1 MFTEPKGA
9 LMSMKRPSLINP
21 ILIASVFL
29 SVLGANAASSL
40 WKVSSNK
47 GTLYIQGSSH
57 ILKPEHYP
65 LAPAIEAAY
74 SNSTALILE
83 VDMKD
88 MLSPKT
94 QQLIM
99 GKAMLEPPQSLQDI
113 LSPATYENL
122 EKACKEIGLPMQ
134 AIQQFKPWFATTTL
148 MLVKMQ
154 KMGFDSNNGLD
165 KYFYDKAATD
175 SKKVIGLETLTMQ
188 IDLFDSLS
196 DTDPDAFVNRSL
208 KEIKLLEP
216 QVNDLITA
224 WKTGDMVTIEQLMK
238 ESFNEY
244 PDLYR
249 TFVTDR
255 NKDWAGKL
263 SNMIKKGETYM
274 VVVGAGH
281 LPGEQ
286 GLIKLMENKGFAV
299 EQL

>member
-1 MFTEPKGA
+1 
-9 LMSMKRPSLINP
+9 MKRMSFINP
-21 ILIASVFL
+21 ALIASVFL
-29 SVLGANAASSL
+29 SVIGADAASSL
-40 WKVSSNK
+40 WKASSEK

-65 LAPAIEAAY
+65 LAPTIETAY

-99 GKAMLEPPQSLQDI
+99 GKAMLEPPQSLQNI
-113 LSPATYENL
+113 LSPETYANL
-122 EKACKEIGLPMQ
+122 EKACKETGLPME

-148 MLVKMQ
+148 TLVKMQ

-165 KYFYDKAATD
+165 KYFYDKAMAD
-175 SKKVIGLETLTMQ
+175 SKEVIGLETLTMQ

-196 DTDPDAFVNRSL
+196 NTDPDSFVNHSL
-208 KEIKLLEP
+208 NEIKLLEP

-224 WKTGDMVTIEQLMK
+224 WETGDMATLEKLMK

-255 NKDWAGKL
+255 NKDWAVKL
-263 SNMIKKGETYM
+263 SKMIKKDETYM

-281 LPGEQ
+281 LPGEL
-286 GLIKLMENKGFAV
+286 GLLKLMENNGFTI